1 MAIDALRDG
10 FVKICIDPSLNVRD
24 QKCRLVVEGQMTTG
38 TATPD
43 TLIKITQVSC
53 IDDQFGQ
60 GSVIAEALKYAIRC
74 CGNNAVAI
82 YALPRADVGTPA
94 AYSLPVAGTATTD
107 GSVDIYM
114 GDGQY
119 GIDDLFIPEGS
130 TAADIAA
137 LIAAEA
143 DPNFPYTVTASGGS
157 VVFTANNGGTV
168 GNFLTVVPNWRCEQK
183 TLPEGV
189 TFGDFVQ
196 TTEGVGAPAPIG
208 HAGIFGECCVCCYAL
223 LSDDRALQ
231 KALQDYLTEQHS
243 CEKPQCFG
251 HGYVYNPG
259 SLGQV
264 LARDSNAKVLSRL
277 AHGTGNQ
284 ILPWLRTI
292 AFAARSC
299 CLTVDNPEISIQGPN
314 FGVLDCISAPEGC
327 FPEWTQDEATQLTD
341 AGFVTTIPVT
351 NGCGAL
357 TSPQI
362 VADITNNRFD
372 SEGRENLTFR
382 SASAC
387 RLVVQTAISLAAEIQ
402 RFNGLGFFSQNTA
415 IREGTQGTNRRLM
428 LGRLRAWARRNV
440 GRLFSDFGN
449 LNEDLRLEE
458 DLQTAPRCQGTPG
471 KLLMH
476 FTYRPPVRIRGVEV
490 NAAPEL
496 LTNC

>member
-10 FVKICIDPSLNVRD
+10 FVKICFDPSLNVRD
-24 QKCRLVVEGQMTTG
+24 QKCRLVIEGQMTTG

-43 TLIKITQVSC
+43 ELIKITQVSC

-94 AYSLPVAGTATTD
+94 VYELPVNGPATTD

-114 GDGQY
+114 GEGQY

-143 DPNFPYTVTASGGS
+143 DPNFPYTVTAAGGS
-157 VVFTANNGGTV
+157 VIFTANNGGTV
-168 GNFLTVVPNWRCEQK
+168 GNCLTVMPNWRCEQK

-189 TFGDFVQ
+189 TFGEFVQ
-196 TTEGVGAPAPIG
+196 TTEGAGAPVPIG
-208 HAGIFGECCVCCYAL
+208 HDGIFGECCVCCYAL
-223 LSDDRALQ
+223 LSDDQALQ
-231 KALQDYLTEQHS
+231 KALQEYLEEQHS

-251 HGYVYNPG
+251 HGYVYNKG
-259 SLGQV
+259 SLGEV

-277 AHGTGNQ
+277 AHGECNAV
-284 ILPWLRTI
+284 LPWIRII
-292 AFAARSC
+292 AYAARSC
-299 CLTVDNPEISIQGPN
+299 CITVDNPEISVQGPN
-314 FGVLDCISAPEGC
+314 FGLLDCIGAPESC
-327 FPEWTQDEATQLTD
+327 KAEWTQDETTQLHD
-341 AGFVTTIPVT
+341 AGFVTTIPET

-357 TSPQI
+357 ANPQI
-362 VADITNNRFD
+362 VNDITNNRFD
-372 SEGRENLTFR
+372 ADGRENLTFR
-382 SASAC
+382 SVSAC
-387 RLVVQTAISLAAEIQ
+387 RLAVQTAISLAEEIQ
-402 RFNGLGFFSQNTA
+402 SFNGLGFFSQNTT
-415 IREGTQGTNRRLM
+415 IKEGTQGTNRRLM
-428 LGRLRAWARRNV
+428 LGRLRAWAKANIGV
-440 GRLFSDFGN
+440 LFSEFGN
-449 LNEDLRLEE
+449 LNDDLQLEE
-458 DLQTAPRCQGTPG
+458 DLATAPRCQGVPG
-471 KLLMH
+471 KLLMQ
-476 FTYRPPVRIRGVEV
+476 FTYRPPVRIRGVEI